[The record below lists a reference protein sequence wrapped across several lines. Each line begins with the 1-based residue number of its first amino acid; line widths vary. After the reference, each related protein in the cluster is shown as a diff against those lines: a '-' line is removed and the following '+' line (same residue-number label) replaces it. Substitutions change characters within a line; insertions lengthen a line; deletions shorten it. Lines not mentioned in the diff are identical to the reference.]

1 MKSNCRAADQRIKK
15 LAGRINELASQAASL
30 YSREVDLIIVSGCK
44 DKRRIERILEGMLDF
59 CFDKSM
65 LGLYRKLCRYYYD
78 INPRGTAEYV
88 YAYRNMWERS
98 ETGVNQ

>member
-15 LAGRINELASQAASL
+15 LAGRINELASQAVSL
-30 YSREVDLIIVSGCK
+30 YSLEVDLIIVSDCK
-44 DKRRIERILEGMLDF
+44 DKRRIEHILEGMLDF

-65 LGLYRKLCRYYYD
+65 LELYRKLCRYYYD

-88 YAYRNMWERS
+88 YAYRNMRERG
-98 ETGVNQ
+98 ETGANQ